1 VANKEIYAPSDLQK
15 ESYILTQVRRMTR
28 ERKEL
33 GRTWLWV
40 AAAVLLVVVFFSAR
54 AFTRERLPVKVARVE
69 HAPISNTLSTNGRV
83 EPIANYQFPCPQG
96 TTVKAVYVQPG
107 DQVPAGKLLVVLDDS
122 EARARLASADS
133 GVKTAQAL
141 LEAATQNGT
150 LEQRQASAAEI
161 ARTKLDLD
169 QAQRNLD
176 ALTRLRATGAASPNE
191 VAAAQQQLDSTKA
204 SLNASEQS
212 ARGRYSP
219 AEIDRAR
226 AALTDAEANAAAAR
240 DLLARMSFRAPIAG
254 TVYSLDAHP
263 TEFAE
268 AGKVLLQMADLR
280 HERVRAYFDEPNIGR
295 VSVGQQV
302 QIKWEAKPGRI
313 WSGRIVR
320 TPATVMEY
328 TTRVVGEVLID
339 IDGDEDGLL
348 PETNVTV
355 TVTTASAPDTL
366 SIPRDAL
373 YSENGKTYVFKVVK
387 GELVRNP
394 VTTGVQNLT
403 QVSILAG
410 LNEGDVVATGTT
422 TGQPLQVDVPIKQV
436 Q

>member
-1 VANKEIYAPSDLQK
+1 
-15 ESYILTQVRRMTR
+15 MTR

-33 GRTWLWV
+33 DRRWLWGG
-40 AAAVLLVVVFFSAR
+40 ALVLLAVVFFSAR
-54 AFTRERLPVKVARVE
+54 AFTRDRLPVKVARAE
-69 HAPISNTLSTNGRV
+69 RAPVNAFLSTNGRV
-83 EPIANYQFPCPQG
+83 EPVTPYQYPSPLA

-107 DQVPAGKLLVVLDDS
+107 DQVPAGKLLVVLDDA
-122 EARARLASADS
+122 EARARLAAAES
-133 GVKTAQAL
+133 GVKSAQAL
-141 LEAATQNGT
+141 LEAVTQNGT
-150 LEQRQASAAEI
+150 LEQRQAAAAEI
-161 ARTKLDLD
+161 ERDKLDLD

-176 ALTRLRATGAASPNE
+176 ALTKLRAAGAASPSE
-191 VAAAQQQLDSTKA
+191 VAAAQQQLDTAKA
-204 SLNASEQS
+204 SLNAAEQS
-212 ARGRYSP
+212 AHGHYSP
-219 AEIDRAR
+219 AEIERAQ
-226 AALTDAEANAAAAR
+226 AALADAEASAAAAR
-240 DLLARMSFRAPIAG
+240 DVLAKTSYRAPIAG
-254 TVYSLDAHP
+254 TVYSLDAQP

-268 AGKVLLQMADLR
+268 AGKVLLKMADLH

-295 VSVGQQV
+295 LSVGQPI
-302 QIKWEAKPGRI
+302 QIKWEAKPGRE
-313 WSGRIVR
+313 WDGHIVR
-320 TPATVMEY
+320 TPATVIEY

-339 IDGDEDGLL
+339 LDGDADGLL

-387 GELVRNP
+387 GGLVKTS

-410 LNEGDVVATGTT
+410 LSEGDIVATGTT
-422 TGQPLQVDVPIKQV
+422 TGQPLQVDMPIKQV

>member
-1 VANKEIYAPSDLQK
+1 
-15 ESYILTQVRRMTR
+15 MTR

-33 GRTWLWV
+33 DRRWLWFG
-40 AAAVLLVVVFFSAR
+40 ALVLLAVVFFSAR

-69 HAPISNTLSTNGRV
+69 HAQLTSYLSTNGRV
-83 EPIANYQFPCPQG
+83 EPVAPYQYPSPLA

-107 DQVPAGKLLVVLDDS
+107 DRVPAGKLLVVLDDA
-122 EARARLASADS
+122 EARARLAAADS

-161 ARTKLDLD
+161 ERDKLDLG
-169 QAQRNLD
+169 QAQKNLD
-176 ALTRLRATGAASPNE
+176 ALTKLRATGAASPSE
-191 VAAAQQQLDSTKA
+191 VAGAQEQLDASRA
-204 SLNASEQS
+204 SLNAAEQS
-212 ARGRYSP
+212 AHQRYSP
-219 AEIDRAR
+219 VEVDRAR
-226 AALTDAEANAAAAR
+226 AALGDAEANAAAAR
-240 DLLARMSFRAPIAG
+240 DVLAKASYRAPISG
-254 TVYSLDAHP
+254 TVYSLDAQP
-263 TEFAE
+263 TQFAE
-268 AGKVLLQMADLR
+268 AGKVLLQMADLH

-295 VSVGQQV
+295 LSVGQPI
-302 QIKWEAKPGRI
+302 QIKWEAKPGRV
-313 WSGRIVR
+313 WDGHIVR
-320 TPATVMEY
+320 TPATVIEY

-339 IDGDEDGLL
+339 LDGDEDDLL

-387 GELVRNP
+387 GELVKTS

-410 LNEGDVVATGTT
+410 LNEGDIVATGTT
-422 TGQPLQVDVPIKQV
+422 TGEPLQVDMPIKQV